1 LLVRRPSVDVEEP
14 AMSEF
19 VFRNLSVKLFPDPA
33 AAADPVCVCCSYA
46 FECAD
51 CSLCTDRTDAPCTD
65 TPTDDPCGPCTGGVT
80 DPPPQCGIE
89 SCLDGSGCLDSVP
102 IVVQGDEARGAQ
114 AGPRSP
120 EVITAELDLLREE
133 LRRALRLPS
142 REAQVR
148 VADELPADKRADL
161 LRGALLDAVAEI
173 DRGRSDG

>member
-1 LLVRRPSVDVEEP
+1 MRNTNSANGAPPVDLGDGVEQRAPQQVGALVGGQLVGH
-14 AMSEF
+14 
-19 VFRNLSVKLFPDPA
+19 
-33 AAADPVCVCCSYA
+33 ADLRLP
-46 FECAD
+46 
-51 CSLCTDRTDAPCTD
+51 
-65 TPTDDPCGPCTGGVT
+65 GGQ
-80 DPPPQCGIE
+80 PERPPQCGIE

-120 EVITAELDLLREE
+120 EVIAAELDLLREE
-133 LRRALRLPS
+133 LRRALRLPA

-173 DRGRSDG
+173 DRGRPDG